1 MPACIKFDIQLPT
14 ITLDFD
20 QAQQET
26 PLELEEIQQVATS
39 DHSKLAHRDLPDQHP
54 IGAITD
60 LQKKLEEAGKDPDA
74 MTNAEIDQLWKTIM
88 N

>member
-39 DHSKLAHRDLPDQHP
+39 DHSKLANRDLPDQHP

-60 LQKKLEEAGKDPDA
+60 LQKKLEEAGEDPDA

>member
-39 DHSKLAHRDLPDQHP
+39 DHSKLANRDLPDQHP

-60 LQKKLEEAGKDPDA
+60 LQKKLEEAGEDPDA
-74 MTNAEIDQLWKTIM
+74 MTNAEIDQLWKVIM